1 MIAPTAESAPVRT
14 LAPLDFLVVGVALAI
29 LGLIAYLAGRKEKDT
44 RDFFLGGRSVP
55 AFVATLSFVAAEI
68 SALTVIG
75 VPAVAYSENWHY
87 LQFFVGSAAGRVF
100 VAFLFIPVFYRH
112 NCTTVFEFL
121 RDRFGAETEYA
132 GSAFFFIT
140 RLLGAG
146 VRLYAACLGI
156 SLIMGWSL
164 AQAVLVFTAVSIAL
178 IGFGGIKAVVWTGA
192 FEACVF
198 FLAGVLVGTW
208 LLLHI
213 DGGLAEVWRV
223 AGASGRLSVF
233 NFSTDLGDAT
243 TFWAGTANAFFVSLA
258 VFGADQELVQRLLTV
273 RTRRSSQ
280 KALISTILA
289 ALPLL
294 CCYLSLG
301 TLLFVFYQQ
310 RGQPA
315 LGKPDEILG
324 WCVTHTLP
332 AGLKG
337 LVLAAIVMTSIDSPL
352 SLAFH
357 VLRHEPVPP
366 ADPQIRLGET
376 LPLGLARGHPGLR
389 ADPHRPGA
397 GVPVGREGA
406 VAGVPDRQ
414 HPQRQHAGRF
424 PARHPDEAALER
436 GKRRRDGPQRGDLRR
451 AVFPLRNAR
460 HFARL
465 ELADRHRHGRDVRAG
480 VPARAGDGAG
490 SAAGLI
496 SDRMPPLC
504 LCTNRRYN
512 IV

>member
-1 MIAPTAESAPVRT
+1 MTAATAESAPVSA
-14 LAPLDFLVVGVALAI
+14 LAPLDFLVVGVALAS

-55 AFVATLSFVAAEI
+55 TFVATLSFVAAEI

-75 VPAVAYSENWHY
+75 VPAIAYSENWHY

-121 RDRFGAETEYA
+121 RDRFGPETEYA

-164 AQAVLVFTAVSIAL
+164 GQAILVFTAVSVAL
-178 IGFGGIKAVVWTGA
+178 IAFGGIKAVVWTGA

-198 FLAGVLVGTW
+198 FLAGALVASW
-208 LLLHI
+208 LLQHI
-213 DGGLAEVWRV
+213 DGGLAEIWRV
-223 AGASGRLSVF
+223 AGASKRLSVF
-233 NFSTDLGDAT
+233 DFTLDLGNAT

-280 KALISTILA
+280 KALVWTILG

-301 TLLFVFYQQ
+301 TLLFVYYQQ

-315 LGKPDEILG
+315 LGKPDDILG
-324 WCVTHTLP
+324 YCVTHTLP
-332 AGLKG
+332 AGLRG

-352 SLAFH
+352 SSLSTSFVTNLYRPLIHKTGSEKHYLWVSRGCIVGFGLILIALALACRHVEKALWLAFK
-357 VLRHEPVPP
+357 
-366 ADPQIRLGET
+366 IISITGGSTLGVF
-376 LPLGLARGHPGLR
+376 LLGILT
-389 ADPHRPGA
+389 
-397 GVPVGREGA
+397 
-406 VAGVPDRQ
+406 
-414 HPQRQHAGRF
+414 
-424 PARHPDEAALER
+424 
-436 GKRRRDGPQRGDLRR
+436 KRRS
-451 AVFPLRNAR
+451 NA
-460 HFARL
+460 ANIVAMVL
-465 ELADRHRHGRDVRAG
+465 SALTCAELAVLAQYQVIALGWSWLIVIGTVETFILAWLLG
-480 VPARAGDGAG
+480 PAMENDASHA
-490 SAAGLI
+490 
-496 SDRMPPLC
+496 
-504 LCTNRRYN
+504 
-512 IV
+512 

>member
-1 MIAPTAESAPVRT
+1 MIAAAADSAPVMT
-14 LAPLDFLVVGVALAI
+14 LTRVDFLVVGAALAI

-55 AFVATLSFVAAEI
+55 PLVATLSFAAAEI

-87 LQFFVGSAAGRVF
+87 LQFFVGSAAGRIF
-100 VAFLFIPVFYRH
+100 VAFLFIPVFYKH

-121 RDRFGAETEYA
+121 RDRFGPETEYA

-164 AQAVLVFTAVSIAL
+164 AQAVLVFTAASVAL

-198 FLAGVLVGTW
+198 FLAGALVGTW

-223 AGASGRLSVF
+223 AGAAGRLSVF
-233 NFSTDLGDAT
+233 DFRLDLGNAT

-273 RTRRSSQ
+273 RTRRASQ
-280 KALISTILA
+280 KALVSTILA

-294 CCYLSLG
+294 CCYLALG

-324 WCVTHTLP
+324 YCVTHTLP

-352 SLAFH
+352 SSLSTSFVTNLYRPLIHKSGSEKHYLWVSRAGIAGFGLILIALALACQSVEKALWLAFKIISITGGSTLGVFLLGILTKRRSNAANTVAMILSALTCAELA
-357 VLRHEPVPP
+357 VLSQYNYI
-366 ADPQIRLGET
+366 ALGWSWLIVIGTLET
-376 LPLGLARGHPGLR
+376 LALAYLLGPAMESDAP
-389 ADPHRPGA
+389 
-397 GVPVGREGA
+397 
-406 VAGVPDRQ
+406 RQ
-414 HPQRQHAGRF
+414 A
-424 PARHPDEAALER
+424 
-436 GKRRRDGPQRGDLRR
+436 
-451 AVFPLRNAR
+451 
-460 HFARL
+460 
-465 ELADRHRHGRDVRAG
+465 
-480 VPARAGDGAG
+480 
-490 SAAGLI
+490 
-496 SDRMPPLC
+496 
-504 LCTNRRYN
+504 T
-512 IV
+512 